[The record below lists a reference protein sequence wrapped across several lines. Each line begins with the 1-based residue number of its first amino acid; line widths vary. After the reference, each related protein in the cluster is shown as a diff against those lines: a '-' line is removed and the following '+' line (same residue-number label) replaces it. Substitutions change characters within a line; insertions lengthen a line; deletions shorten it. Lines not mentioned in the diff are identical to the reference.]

1 VPLTDSVLNDPHPQ
15 DPVAATSR
23 PATILQVVPALV
35 TGGVERGTVDVAAS
49 IVQGGGN
56 ALVAS
61 AGGPMVHELER
72 SGARH
77 IALPLDRKTPWA
89 IRRNARLLADLIE
102 AEHVDIVHARS
113 RAPAWSAM
121 MAARRTGRPF
131 VTTFHGVYNFSG
143 RLKHWYNSVMARG
156 DRVIATSDFIAQH
169 IIENYGVDPARI
181 RLIHRGVDVQLLD
194 PRAIKPDRVVALARD
209 WRVPDDMPV
218 IMLPGRVT
226 RWKGHSVLLQALARL
241 GRRDVLC
248 LIVGPED
255 SKDRYRREL
264 ESLVESLGLAGLVRF
279 VGICRDMPSAYMLA
293 DVVVSAST
301 DAEGFGRIAAEASA
315 MGRPVVATD
324 HGGARET
331 VVPGE
336 TGWLVPPADA
346 EALAAALG
354 EALALPPHEREA
366 LSLRAQAHIRAS
378 FTKDRMCAATLALYA
393 EILQGL
399 PPA

>member
-1 VPLTDSVLNDPHPQ
+1 MPLTDSVLNDPHPSE
-15 DPVAATSR
+15 PVAAAVR

-35 TGGVERGTVDVAAS
+35 AGGVERGTVDVAAA
-49 IVQGGGN
+49 IVQGGGQ

-72 SGARH
+72 AGARH
-77 IALPLDRKTPWA
+77 ITLSLDKKTPWA
-89 IRRNARLLADLIE
+89 IRRNAKLLQALIE
-102 AEHVDIVHARS
+102 EEHVDIVHARS
-113 RAPAWSAM
+113 RAPAWSAL
-121 MAARRTGRPF
+121 MASRRTGRPF

-143 RLKHWYNSVMARG
+143 RLKQWYNSVMARG
-156 DRVIATSDFIAQH
+156 DRVIATSDYIAQH

-181 RLIHRGVDVQLLD
+181 RLIHRGVDVAAFD
-194 PRAIKPDRVVALARD
+194 PRAVKPDRVIALARE
-209 WRVPDDMPV
+209 WRVPDGVPV

-226 RWKGHSVLLQALARL
+226 RWKGHQVLLHALARL
-241 GRRDVLC
+241 GRRDILC

-255 SKDRYRREL
+255 RKGRYRREL
-264 ESLVESLGLAGLVRF
+264 EGQVEALGLAGLVRF
-279 VGICRDMPSAYMLA
+279 VGLCRDMASAYMLA

-331 VVPGE
+331 IVPGE
-336 TGWLVPPADA
+336 TGWLVAPGDADA
-346 EALAAALG
+346 LADALG
-354 EALALPPHEREA
+354 QALALLSREREV
-366 LSLRAQAHIRAS
+366 LGLRAQAHIRAR
-378 FTKDRMCAATLALYA
+378 FTKDSMCAATLALYA

>member
-15 DPVAATSR
+15 ETAASATR

-35 TGGVERGTVDVAAS
+35 TGGVERGTVDVAAA
-49 IVQGGGN
+49 IVQGGGS

-72 SGARH
+72 AGARH
-77 IALPLDRKTPWA
+77 IALPLDKKTPWA
-89 IRRNARLLADLIE
+89 IRRNARLLAELIE

-113 RAPAWSAM
+113 RAPAWSAL

-169 IIENYGVDPARI
+169 IIDNYGIDPARI

-194 PRAIKPDRVVALARD
+194 PRAVKPDRVVALARQ
-209 WRVPDDMPV
+209 WRVPDGVPV

-226 RWKGHSVLLQALARL
+226 RWKGHSVLLHALAQL
-241 GRRDVLC
+241 GRRDLLC

-255 SKDRYRREL
+255 AKDRYRREL

-354 EALALPPHEREA
+354 EALALSARERDA

-378 FTKDRMCAATLALYA
+378 FTKDRMCDATLALYA

-399 PPA
+399 PAA

>member
-1 VPLTDSVLNDPHPQ
+1 MSPTDLALNEALSQ
-15 DPVAATSR
+15 DPLAADAR

-35 TGGVERGTVDVAAS
+35 AGGVERGTVDVAAA

-56 ALVAS
+56 AIVAS

-72 SGARH
+72 AGARH
-77 IALPLDRKTPWA
+77 ITLPLAAKMPWS
-89 IRRNARLLADLIE
+89 IRRNARLLEDLIR
-102 AEHVDIVHARS
+102 AENVDIVHARS
-113 RAPAWSAM
+113 RAPAWSALR
-121 MAARRTGRPF
+121 AARRTARPF
-131 VTTFHGVYNFSG
+131 ITTFHGVYNFNS

-156 DRVIATSDFIAQH
+156 DRVIATSHYIAQH
-169 IIENYGVDPARI
+169 IIENYGVDPSRI
-181 RLIHRGVDVQLLD
+181 RLIHRGVDVQMLD
-194 PRAIKPDRVVALARD
+194 PRAVKPERVIALARD
-209 WRVPDDMPV
+209 WRLPDGVPV

-226 RWKGHSVLLQALARL
+226 RWKGHRVLLQALARL
-241 GRRDVLC
+241 GRRDVIC

-255 SKDRYRREL
+255 KRSRYRREL
-264 ESLVESLGLAGLVRF
+264 EALVAALGLNGLVRF
-279 VGICRDMPSAYMLA
+279 VGMCRDMPSAYMLA

-331 VVPGE
+331 VIPGE
-336 TGWLVPPADA
+336 TGWLVPPADI

-354 EALALPPHEREA
+354 QALSLLPREREA
-366 LSLRAQAHIRAS
+366 LGTRAQTHIRAH

-393 EILQGL
+393 EILAGL

>member
-1 VPLTDSVLNDPHPQ
+1 MPLTGNVLNDPHPRE
-15 DPVAATSR
+15 PVSAAVR

-35 TGGVERGTVDVAAS
+35 TGGVERGTVDVAAA

-77 IALPLDRKTPWA
+77 ITLPLDRKTPWA
-89 IRRNARLLADLIE
+89 IARNAQLLAALIE

-113 RAPAWSAM
+113 RAPAWSALR
-121 MAARRTGRPF
+121 AARRTGRPF

-156 DRVIATSDFIAQH
+156 DRVIATSDYIARH
-169 IIENYGVDPARI
+169 IIENYGGDPARI
-181 RLIHRGVDVQLLD
+181 RLIHRGVDVALLD
-194 PRAIKPDRVVALARD
+194 PRAVKPDRVIALARE
-209 WRVPDDMPV
+209 WRLPDGVPV

-226 RWKGHSVLLQALARL
+226 RWKGHQVLLQALARL
-241 GRRDVLC
+241 GRRDLLC

-255 SKDRYRREL
+255 SKERYRREL
-264 ESLVESLGLAGLVRF
+264 EAQVESLGLAGLVRF
-279 VGICRDMPSAYMLA
+279 VGLCRDMPSAYMLA

-346 EALAAALG
+346 DALAAALDA
-354 EALALPPHEREA
+354 ALGLHSSEREA
-366 LSLRAQAHIRAS
+366 LGLRAQAHIRAS
-378 FTKDRMCAATLALYA
+378 FTKDRMCADTLALYA
-393 EILQGL
+393 EILQGQS
-399 PPA
+399 PA

>member
-1 VPLTDSVLNDPHPQ
+1 MPLTDSVLNDPYPEEQ
-15 DPVAATSR
+15 VAAASR

-35 TGGVERGTVDVAAS
+35 TGGVERGTVDVAAA

-72 SGARH
+72 AGARH
-77 IALPLDRKTPWA
+77 FALPLDKKTPWA
-89 IRRNARLLADLIE
+89 IRRNASLLAGLI
-102 AEHVDIVHARS
+102 ATEHVDIVHARS
-113 RAPAWSAM
+113 RAPAWSAL

-156 DRVIATSDFIAQH
+156 DRIIATSDFIARH

-181 RLIHRGVDVQLLD
+181 RLIHRGVDVHLLD
-194 PRAIKPDRVVALARD
+194 PRAVKPDRVVALARD
-209 WRVPDDMPV
+209 WRVPDGVPV

-226 RWKGHSVLLQALARL
+226 RWKGHGVLLQALARL
-241 GRRDVLC
+241 GRRDLLC

-336 TGWLVPPADA
+336 TGWLVPPGDDA
-346 EALAAALG
+346 ALAAALG
-354 EALALPPHEREA
+354 EALGLHSSEREA